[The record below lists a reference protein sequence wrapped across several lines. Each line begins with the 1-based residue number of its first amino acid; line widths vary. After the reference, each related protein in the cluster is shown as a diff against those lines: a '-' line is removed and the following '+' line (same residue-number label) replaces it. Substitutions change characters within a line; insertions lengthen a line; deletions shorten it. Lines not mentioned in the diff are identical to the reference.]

1 MPKPK
6 TYPKLRGVF
15 ERPIGSDIWWI
26 SYQQG
31 SVRKREKVGTRGN
44 AISKYHERKKEI
56 RDGKQ
61 LDTAN
66 LRHKGAKFNVL
77 AEDAVTWT
85 LNNKPKHIRHVQSR
99 MKSINAEFGERVA
112 AEIEAADIERWLNG
126 QTHWAPATK
135 NRHRALMS
143 LVYRLAIKAKKMKSN
158 PASLTEM
165 QPERNERPRFLSPE
179 EETALMAVLRKDYP
193 ENIPAFIVSI
203 HTGMR
208 LSEQFGLLWRQVDLV
223 GKVVRLD
230 QTKNGDLRNVH
241 LNKTALAAFEGL
253 AKTPHKPSDTVW
265 DSKSIKWF
273 TSAIEKA
280 GIDNYTW
287 HVNRHTFCS
296 RLAQQGAS
304 IFHIAELAGHRDL
317 KMTRRYSHLR
327 PSDSRAAVEM
337 LD

>member
-44 AISKYHERKKEI
+44 AINRYHERKKEI
-56 RDGKQ
+56 RDGKK

-66 LRHKGAKFNVL
+66 LRHKGVKFNVL
-77 AEDAVTWT
+77 ADDAVNWT
-85 LNNKPKHIRHVQSR
+85 QTNKPKHLRHVQSR
-99 MKSINAEFGERVA
+99 MKALNAEFGQHVA

-126 QTHWAPATK
+126 QTHWANATK

-143 LVYRLAIKAKKMKSN
+143 LVYRVAVKAKKVQSN
-158 PASLTEM
+158 PARLVEM
-165 QPERNERPRFLSPE
+165 QSERNERVRYLLPD
-179 EETALMAVLRKDYP
+179 EETALMAVLRKDYA
-193 ENIPAFIVSI
+193 ENIPAFIISI

-208 LSEQFGLLWRQVDLV
+208 LSEQFGLLWRQVDIA
-223 GKVVRLD
+223 GKVIRLND
-230 QTKNGDLRNVH
+230 TKNGEFRDVA
-241 LNKTALAAFEGL
+241 LNKTALASFEEL
-253 AKTPHKPSDTVW
+253 AKVPHKPSDKVW
-265 DSKSIKWF
+265 ASKSIKWF

-280 GIDNYTW
+280 AIDNYTW
-287 HVNRHTFCS
+287 HCNRHTFCS
-296 RLAQQGAS
+296 RLAQRGAS

-327 PSDSRAAVEM
+327 PSDHGAAVEM